1 MIQLI
6 ATPERFD
13 GQRIQVTGY
22 FGGVQ
27 WEESALY
34 LHEEDYRRRITRN
47 GLWMELSDALSKT
60 PAGYVIVDAVLDSS
74 RHGHLSGY
82 QGTLTDVTR
91 LDR

>member
-13 GQRIQVTGY
+13 GQRLQVTGY
-22 FGGVQ
+22 FGGIQ
-27 WEESALY
+27 FEESALY
-34 LHEEDYRRRITRN
+34 LHEEDYKHGITKN
-47 GLWMELSDALSKT
+47 ALWLEAWDTLSKT
-60 PAGYVIVDAVLDSS
+60 PAGYITVDAVLNAS